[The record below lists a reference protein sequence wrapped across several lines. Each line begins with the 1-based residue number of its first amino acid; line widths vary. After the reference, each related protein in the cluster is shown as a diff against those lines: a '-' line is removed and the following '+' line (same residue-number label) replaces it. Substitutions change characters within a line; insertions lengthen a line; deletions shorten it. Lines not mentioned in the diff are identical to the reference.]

1 MFFGDD
7 YPNAPKTPEKQA
19 FSHQRKKFDGVE
31 RPFAPGIKDAYCDD
45 ANRHMIEGTIPWT
58 RLPQSDWI

>member
-1 MFFGDD
+1 M
-7 YPNAPKTPEKQA
+7 PEWA
-19 FSHQRKKFDGVE
+19 EICRDAKFDGVE